1 MTAATAARRLP
12 VLAIV
17 AAAHAL
23 ALALLFE
30 LTRTHRLGAV
40 VEESL
45 TLVDLA
51 PAVRPRPLEPP
62 ATRPSAL
69 TGGERAIAPPRE
81 TRPPPSPPSR
91 ETGSAAI
98 DWAAEGADA
107 AARVALGED
116 APRPKR
122 TFGMPSPSAM
132 FDPGPA
138 RRRGFAWN
146 HAHTHRVEALPGG
159 VTVFNLNDH
168 CAIALIW
175 IVPAFGCSIGK
186 MPVRSDLFE
195 HMRDLKGRK
204 EPDWP

>member
-51 PAVRPRPLEPP
+51 PAVRPRP
-62 ATRPSAL
+62 
-69 TGGERAIAPPRE
+69 
-81 TRPPPSPPSR
+81 
-91 ETGSAAI
+91 
-98 DWAAEGADA
+98 
-107 AARVALGED
+107 
-116 APRPKR
+116 R